1 MPSCVEKLIREQ
13 RVEKQDILAVS
24 PFDLS
29 FASEYV
35 SGYVFLT
42 KDTLGVAVS
51 EPDPQSVRYFRGTKT
66 NKTTMPAGFM
76 SERKSLIFPSTDNLR
91 RALLF
96 WNIKGLNTGFVH

>member
-1 MPSCVEKLIREQ
+1 MKENKLPSCVEKLIREQ
-13 RVEKQDILAVS
+13 GVEKQDILAVS

-51 EPDPQSVRYFRGTKT
+51 EPDSAECPLFSWDKDEGYGLWRGTKRLCL
-66 NKTTMPAGFM
+66 PV
-76 SERKSLIFPSTDNLR
+76 L
-91 RALLF
+91 
-96 WNIKGLNTGFVH
+96 